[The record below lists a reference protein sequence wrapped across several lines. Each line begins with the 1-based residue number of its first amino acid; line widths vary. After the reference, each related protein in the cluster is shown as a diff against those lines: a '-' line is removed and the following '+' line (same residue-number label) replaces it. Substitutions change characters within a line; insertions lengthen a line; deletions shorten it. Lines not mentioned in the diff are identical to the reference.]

1 VYICGVYA
9 RKRTSPIEFICAP
22 LHVLPLNEAVELT
35 VSSATSSA
43 IAPSLTMEWLPS
55 WLRSLFGSSMSSFRS
70 TETAA
75 ESIVSHHGP
84 VDIVETGSGWLI
96 ETCVKGEAERARRSA
111 LHRIEKFLAQQ
122 DRVGFHLQPIKP
134 LMQLAE
140 APGRWRIRLF
150 LRDGDVGDLPVTRN
164 GKVRVRQIFPEALAV
179 LRVPGRP
186 TSLALR
192 HAEVAIR
199 HAVATTHWEAAGP
212 VMLRL
217 HALPAVLPFLGRF
230 EVAVPVVQ
238 RVQFTAFKDPSPQ
251 EAATPASPP
260 TR

>member
-1 VYICGVYA
+1 
-9 RKRTSPIEFICAP
+9 
-22 LHVLPLNEAVELT
+22 
-35 VSSATSSA
+35 
-43 IAPSLTMEWLPS
+43 MEWLPS
-55 WLRSLFGSSMSSFRS
+55 WLRALPQRLFGSAWSPFRT
-70 TETAA
+70 TELAN
-75 ESIVSHHGP
+75 ESILSRHGP
-84 VDIVETGSGWLI
+84 VDIVETAPGWLI
-96 ETCVKGEAERARRSA
+96 ETCVKGDAERARRSA

-122 DRVGFHLQPIKP
+122 NRVGYHLQPVKP
-134 LMQLAE
+134 LMQSAE
-140 APGRWRIRLF
+140 ALGRWRICLF
-150 LRDGDVGDLPVTRN
+150 LRNGVGGEFPVTRN

-179 LRVPGRP
+179 IRVPGRP

-199 HAVATTHWEAAGP
+199 HAVATTHWEAAGA

-217 HALPAVLPFLGRF
+217 HALPTVLPFLGRF

-238 RVQFTAFKDPSPQ
+238 RASFTSFKDPSPQ